1 MLKKRL
7 LMACIALGLAV
18 SASAGVRDHAVGYK
32 QDVQFELGGPTNL
45 LGVSYERR
53 IKDLEM
59 LGVRVG
65 LAWGFSSDDEVF
77 GSYYDAKLNTVT
89 VPVDVNVLLG
99 RRAKHKF
106 EGALGV
112 NLGCYHERFKLQ
124 GGGIKVEGDQTNFGT
139 FFYTNLG
146 YRFCSKKGLLVRV
159 GMTFNTDFIEGPEL
173 FEKRNFAPYFGIG
186 YAF

>member
-1 MLKKRL
+1 MLRGYGWLNKVFLTLYRCIPAFWCAESRL
-7 LMACIALGLAV
+7 
-18 SASAGVRDHAVGYK
+18 
-32 QDVQFELGGPTNL
+32 
-45 LGVSYERR
+45 
-53 IKDLEM
+53 
-59 LGVRVG
+59 
-65 LAWGFSSDDEVF
+65 DDEVF

>member
-1 MLKKRL
+1 MRL
-7 LMACIALGLAV
+7 LPLWQTSAVFFIVLWPTPHYGFCTSILNLGCADAFLPF
-18 SASAGVRDHAVGYK
+18 GVPKVA
-32 QDVQFELGGPTNL
+32 
-45 LGVSYERR
+45 
-53 IKDLEM
+53 
-59 LGVRVG
+59 
-65 LAWGFSSDDEVF
+65 SDDEVF

>member
-1 MLKKRL
+1 MSWRSP
-7 LMACIALGLAV
+7 AFSIVLAIIV
-18 SASAGVRDHAVGYK
+18 
-32 QDVQFELGGPTNL
+32 PC
-45 LGVSYERR
+45 
-53 IKDLEM
+53 
-59 LGVRVG
+59 
-65 LAWGFSSDDEVF
+65 
-77 GSYYDAKLNTVT
+77 KLNTVT